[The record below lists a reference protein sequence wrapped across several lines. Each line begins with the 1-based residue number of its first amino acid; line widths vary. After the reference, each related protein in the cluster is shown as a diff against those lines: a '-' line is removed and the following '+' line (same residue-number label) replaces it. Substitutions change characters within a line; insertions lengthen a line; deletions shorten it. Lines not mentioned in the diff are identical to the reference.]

1 MMLPN
6 NNYQQFAPFDI
17 VAVNETFR
25 KLYDRS
31 GKVYQLDYDNSP
43 PLNAIVDCPKDA
55 ALADDFEND
64 DWLKMEHD
72 IVRSDNSKIHFMRFI
87 HNSIREA
94 YLRRTNG
101 IIMLRQNTK

>member
-31 GKVYQLDYDNSP
+31 GKVYQLDYDNPP
-43 PLNAIVDCPKDA
+43 PLY
-55 ALADDFEND
+55 E
-64 DWLKMEHD
+64 
-72 IVRSDNSKIHFMRFI
+72 
-87 HNSIREA
+87 
-94 YLRRTNG
+94 LRG
-101 IIMLRQNTK
+101 KCL